1 MTPAPLFRVRRA
13 ILGLIFAFAFTGYV
27 QRTSISIAAERM
39 MPELGL
45 SQIQVG
51 WLLTVFLFS
60 YAVFQIPGALVGQR
74 VGGRRMLALIG
85 LATALAS
92 IGTVAGAGVFVA
104 LLVARSLLGV
114 AQGGLFPVGAGM
126 IRTWFPVDRWASA
139 QSLVVTGLWSGAAA
153 TPALVAWLMQ
163 TYGWRS
169 ALIVT
174 SVPSLLLVA
183 LWYLYARDRPSE
195 HVGVSTDE
203 LSELTANP
211 PPQPRAP
218 GS

>member
-114 AQGGLFPVGAGM
+114 AQGGLFP
-126 IRTWFPVDRWASA
+126 WA
-139 QSLVVTGLWSGAAA
+139 
-153 TPALVAWLMQ
+153 P
-163 TYGWRS
+163 
-169 ALIVT
+169 
-174 SVPSLLLVA
+174 
-183 LWYLYARDRPSE
+183 E
-195 HVGVSTDE
+195 
-203 LSELTANP
+203 
-211 PPQPRAP
+211 
-218 GS
+218 